1 MRKLQTREWVMLVGL
16 AAVAGFVFFGNTGF
30 QLGTNQDQVA
40 TIIPLGEAPVIALDT
55 LGGEPVLHDRS
66 GRSLFTYGPKPRV
79 NQPAPPPKATPKP
92 VKRTV
97 LPPPKVTQTAPPP
110 VVKRPPRIKFTYL
123 GYLGPK
129 EDRIAVFWENDEMIL
144 ARIGEVVQEEFKVLE
159 FKYEKVV
166 MGYTQEQFKDQTTE
180 LAQQSK

>member
-1 MRKLQTREWVMLVGL
+1 VIRL
-16 AAVAGFVFFGNTGF
+16 AALN
-30 QLGTNQDQVA
+30 
-40 TIIPLGEAPVIALDT
+40 
-55 LGGEPVLHDRS
+55 GEPILHDRG

-79 NQPAPPPKATPKP
+79 NVPRPPPKQTTKPAVARP
-92 VKRTV
+92 VK
-97 LPPPKVTQTAPPP
+97 PPVRKSKAPPAVP
-110 VVKRPPRIKFTYL
+110 AKRPPRIKFTYL

-144 ARIGEVVQEEFKVLE
+144 ARIGEVVQDEFKVVQ

-166 MGYTQEQFKDQTTE
+166 MGYTEEEFQDMTTE